1 MRVCAKDVCVCR
13 CVCARDVCVQGMCV
27 CWQGDVHVQM
37 CACPDVCVCT
47 RGCVCRCVCVFM
59 GMLCVCVHVCARDIC
74 VQMCVCLCVCA
85 ARGCVCVQM
94 CTCACPHV
102 CVCMFVSVCAR
113 KGMCVCAGLCAGVCV
128 CTLVV
133 LVFVGLELGAVGTV
147 GSVVHGWEC
156 TGAQR
161 VWGDAGMHRGALRV
175 CAWHCMW
182 GCMSVWVCTH
192 RHSVGMHECKA
203 VHACR
208 LAWDRGIHQGMWG

>member
-1 MRVCAKDVCVCR
+1 MYRCVPVQMCVCAQGDVCADVCVCLWACFVCVRMCVQGISVCRCVCVCVYVRPGDVCVCR
-13 CVCARDVCVQGMCV
+13 CARVPVHMCV
-27 CWQGDVHVQM
+27 C
-37 CACPDVCVCT
+37 ACLSVCV
-47 RGCVCRCVCVFM
+47 R
-59 GMLCVCVHVCARDIC
+59 
-74 VQMCVCLCVCA
+74 
-85 ARGCVCVQM
+85 ARGCVCVQG
-94 CTCACPHV
+94 
-102 CVCMFVSVCAR
+102 CVQ
-113 KGMCVCAGLCAGVCV
+113 VCV